1 MDSAI
6 KVLVVILLLI
16 GTLLYFGMQKLLLLP
31 S

>member
-16 GTLLYFGMQKLLLLP
+16 GTLLYFGMQKLLLL
-31 S
+31 SS